1 MWTLPSALRV
11 PETLPLSM
19 RMTGVSPIILS
30 GISGELAALV
40 GLGAAKISWRSTA
53 SHRRRGLAIVRKS
66 ERSDGSLAVMPP
78 RLYIGHD
85 IQPRGEP
92 MPEVHVYLA
101 EGRSAEQK
109 KNLMKA
115 ISDAVVTTI
124 GTDINAVTVQII
136 EAPNTDKMKG
146 GVTFAERATK
156 K

>member
-1 MWTLPSALRV
+1 
-11 PETLPLSM
+11 
-19 RMTGVSPIILS
+19 
-30 GISGELAALV
+30 
-40 GLGAAKISWRSTA
+40 
-53 SHRRRGLAIVRKS
+53 
-66 ERSDGSLAVMPP
+66 
-78 RLYIGHD
+78 
-85 IQPRGEP
+85 